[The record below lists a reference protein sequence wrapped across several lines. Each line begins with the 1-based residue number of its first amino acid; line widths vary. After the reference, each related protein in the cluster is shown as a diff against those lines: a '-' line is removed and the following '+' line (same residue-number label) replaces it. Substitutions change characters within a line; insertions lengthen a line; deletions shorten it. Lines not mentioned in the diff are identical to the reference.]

1 MTAPNQRGFVF
12 VEAMVALAIVAV
24 AVGLLFTIL
33 GDSLG
38 RSRAV
43 TAKHQ
48 GLLVAQSRLAAVGS
62 EIPLRAG
69 QVSGAEGAL
78 VWQVGIS
85 PYRTGSA
92 RSAAGELFLVT
103 VAVRGRNDRAAT
115 VELRSL
121 RLAAPG

>member
-1 MTAPNQRGFVF
+1 MTAFSQRGFVF
-12 VEAMVALAIVAV
+12 VEAMVALAIIAV
-24 AVGLLFTIL
+24 AVGLLFTVL
-33 GDSLG
+33 GDGLG
-38 RSRAV
+38 RTRAL
-43 TAKHQ
+43 TTKRQ
-48 GLLVAQSRLAAVGS
+48 GLLVAQSRLAAVGH

-69 QVSGAEGAL
+69 QVFGSEGGL

-103 VAVRGRNDRAAT
+103 VAVRGRNDPAAT

-121 RLAAPG
+121 RLATPG